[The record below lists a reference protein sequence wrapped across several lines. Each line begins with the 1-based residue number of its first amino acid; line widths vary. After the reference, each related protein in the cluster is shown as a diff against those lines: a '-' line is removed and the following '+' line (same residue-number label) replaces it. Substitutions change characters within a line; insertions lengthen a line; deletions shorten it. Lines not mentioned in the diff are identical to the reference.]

1 MLSPVG
7 YECKIACLL
16 FYTHAMQIYLPRDAN
31 RFSSRG
37 IFPNLLN
44 SVFPLGGKETMLGNH
59 ADIIRQ
65 PHIYY
70 MGLAGRGAV
79 FLPETP
85 VTKWKNARE
94 DCHKMCKRR

>member
-1 MLSPVG
+1 M
-7 YECKIACLL
+7 
-16 FYTHAMQIYLPRDAN
+16 
-31 RFSSRG
+31 
-37 IFPNLLN
+37 
-44 SVFPLGGKETMLGNH
+44 
-59 ADIIRQ
+59 Q

-85 VTKWKNARE
+85 LTKWKNARE